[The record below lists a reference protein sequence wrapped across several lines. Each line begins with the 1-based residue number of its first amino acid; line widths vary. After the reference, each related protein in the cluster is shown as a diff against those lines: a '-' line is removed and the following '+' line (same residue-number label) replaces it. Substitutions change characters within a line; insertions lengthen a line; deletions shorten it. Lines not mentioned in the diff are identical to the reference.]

1 MFHVDTP
8 QGCLVVARWSGM
20 REVQEA
26 MSFRSAVQ
34 AAAARVK
41 PAVIC
46 ADWRVASVVSPE
58 VSEVVAGMLR
68 ATNLLI
74 KRSGILLSSESATF
88 SLQTERLVRE
98 ANNPQRRT
106 FRQANDLLLW
116 IGEVLSP
123 VELDTARRFLESKD
137 PPAA

>member
-1 MFHVDTP
+1 M
-8 QGCLVVARWSGM
+8 VARWAGL

-46 ADWRVASVVSPE
+46 ADWRAASVVSPE
-58 VSEVVAGMLR
+58 VSDVMAAMLR
-68 ATNLLI
+68 GANPLL
-74 KRSGILLSSESATF
+74 KRSGILLSADSATF

-123 VELDTARRFLESKD
+123 VELEAARRFLETKD